1 MVVGLHADVSVEIEI
16 VIRLEVVAE
25 VGDLDV
31 YYVGK
36 LCSICSC
43 SGRKGGHERYPRVGG
58 SPDVPVVT
66 VGFEWIP
73 PKEQNQGNG

>member
-25 VGDLDV
+25 VRDLDV

-36 LCSICSC
+36 LCSM
-43 SGRKGGHERYPRVGG
+43 
-58 SPDVPVVT
+58 
-66 VGFEWIP
+66 
-73 PKEQNQGNG
+73 